1 MTAMVKA
8 RLLAFF
14 LFQSRQSVPVSH
26 RWAACRAPER
36 IPDNS
41 IMITTKSLQWLA
53 CLALALCCAC
63 TPKNGPT
70 PLAQARQGLQTHVNY
85 STGGSSAA
93 PTPPAS
99 VFQKLTY
106 PSAVGALAAYLTPNP
121 NDSAKHPAIIWITG
135 GDSNSIDNLW
145 NPAPPSNDQSAAAY
159 RKAGIVMM
167 FPSLRGGNDNP
178 GRHEAM
184 FGEVDDVLAAFDF
197 LAKQPYVDPDRI
209 YLGGHSTGGTL
220 ALLTAEMRNPFRAVF
235 AFGPAAHIAGYG
247 RDLFPVDFNAI
258 SELEARVRSP
268 AYWLDSAR
276 GQVYVIEGADA
287 PGNIRALTAMKDISK
302 NASLHFIPVSGAN
315 HFSVLARSNERIAA
329 KILQDTPSQK
339 KFELTQADL

>member
-1 MTAMVKA
+1 
-8 RLLAFF
+8 
-14 LFQSRQSVPVSH
+14 
-26 RWAACRAPER
+26 
-36 IPDNS
+36 
-41 IMITTKSLQWLA
+41 
-53 CLALALCCAC
+53 
-63 TPKNGPT
+63 
-70 PLAQARQGLQTHVNY
+70 
-85 STGGSSAA
+85 
-93 PTPPAS
+93 
-99 VFQKLTY
+99 
-106 PSAVGALAAYLTPNP
+106 
-121 NDSAKHPAIIWITG
+121 
-135 GDSNSIDNLW
+135 
-145 NPAPPSNDQSAAAY
+145 
-159 RKAGIVMM
+159 
-167 FPSLRGGNDNP
+167 
-178 GRHEAM
+178 M